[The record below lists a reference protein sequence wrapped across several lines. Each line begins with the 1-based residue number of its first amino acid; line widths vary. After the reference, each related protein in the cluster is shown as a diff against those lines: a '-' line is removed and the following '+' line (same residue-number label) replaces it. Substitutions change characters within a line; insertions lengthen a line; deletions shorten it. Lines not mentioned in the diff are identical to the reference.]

1 MIRLFSLAI
10 RRAAPIAILVASTAA
25 LLPAQSTSNAPA
37 TATPF
42 PVTIRVDEL
51 AYEDNSDGF
60 EQSTNDGSNVSRELP
75 TGPLNVTWRSH
86 LERSTHKS
94 KTREA

>member
-1 MIRLFSLAI
+1 MSFFLG
-10 RRAAPIAILVASTAA
+10 AAVA
-25 LLPAQSTSNAPA
+25 LLRR
-37 TATPF
+37 F
-42 PVTIRVDEL
+42 VTIRVDEL

-75 TGPLNVTWRSH
+75 TELLNVTWRSQ

>member
-1 MIRLFSLAI
+1 
-10 RRAAPIAILVASTAA
+10 
-25 LLPAQSTSNAPA
+25 
-37 TATPF
+37 
-42 PVTIRVDEL
+42 VDEL